1 MKSSLFRH
9 PFPRPVR
16 RPHEVWEIV
25 LLCTCMY
32 LLSCFFLL
40 QQSYIHDRTLVS
52 RIGLLTAV
60 LTLAVWGLSVFIL
73 PWILPSCFD
82 EKRWTLARECMFSTL
97 VLLTSGALLLLYL
110 QLCTEPSTTAVMQPA
125 SIVYAIAIP
134 AMTIWNTARFFHL
147 NRKFTLQA
155 ASINAL
161 MHHKKRN
168 STFPDATVEFR
179 SSGKQSALTLTIRE
193 ILYIERKA
201 ADVYVVSIHEGIL
214 RQDKI
219 TDSLKHAREKLRRHT
234 AFYRCH
240 RDWIINLDQVREVAG
255 NAQGLRLC
263 IFGTGE
269 KAPVASNLREEIVI
283 RLSK

>member
-16 RPHEVWEIV
+16 RPHLVWEG
-25 LLCTCMY
+25 LMLCACMY

-40 QQSYIHDRTLVS
+40 QQSYMHALTSVS
-52 RIGLLTAV
+52 RISLLTAL
-60 LTLAVWGLSVFIL
+60 LTLTVWGVSVFIL

-82 EKRWTLARECMFSTL
+82 EKRWTLARECIFSTL
-97 VLLTSGALLLLYL
+97 ILLTSGVLLLLYL
-110 QLCTEPSTTAVMQPA
+110 QHCTEPSATAVMHPA
-125 SIVYAIAIP
+125 STVYAIAIP
-134 AMTIWNTARFFHL
+134 AMLIWNTARFFHL

-155 ASINAL
+155 VSINAL

-179 SSGKQSALTLTIRE
+179 TSGKQSALTLTVRE
-193 ILYIERKA
+193 ILYIERKV

-214 RQDKI
+214 RREKI
-219 TDSLKHAREKLRRHT
+219 TDSLKHAREKLGRHT

-263 IFGTGE
+263 LHGAEE
-269 KAPVASNLREEIVI
+269 KVPVASNLREEIVV